1 MAIDR
6 ALFAEQ
12 CVREGVFFAIEPHY
26 MLAVAQLRSGISDGN
41 NGDRFGPFRLKQAEW
56 DANGHD
62 DDLDVHFVST
72 DINSPSRQCSVFGLM
87 AHNAFETFVGANN
100 RSPSANELYLQ
111 QWPDAATPT
120 LAADLQKALDDTAGL
135 IAPAAEAVLDDPKS
149 VAPVANADQPTIGPP
164 PPLGPDPIVPVP
176 EPAGAWA
183 IE

>member
-62 DDLDVHFVST
+62 DDLDVHFGA
-72 DINSPSRQCSVFGLM
+72 SRSRLII
-87 AHNAFETFVGANN
+87 
-100 RSPSANELYLQ
+100 
-111 QWPDAATPT
+111 PDR
-120 LAADLQKALDDTAGL
+120 
-135 IAPAAEAVLDDPKS
+135 
-149 VAPVANADQPTIGPP
+149 
-164 PPLGPDPIVPVP
+164 
-176 EPAGAWA
+176 
-183 IE
+183 